1 MASQDF
7 TPVAFNDG
15 EPLDLDKLRQLA
27 ANITVTYSKSN
38 SVYAALKNGQ
48 KGDTASI
55 PVVDGGSVTFG
66 TLAKGIN
73 GPKSIAFNVAFPG
86 SIPFVTAT
94 ITTNLGAT
102 AGTAYVTSDSSGKYN
117 IYVNSSAAVTTP
129 VTVTWI
135 GFAPKYIT
143 V

>member
-55 PVVDGGSVTFG
+55 PVVDGGYVTFS

-73 GPKSIAFNVAFPG
+73 GPKSIAFNVTFPG
-86 SIPFVTAT
+86 GIPFVVAT
-94 ITTNLGAT
+94 VSNNLGAT
-102 AGTAYVTSDSSGKYN
+102 QATAYVTSDSNGKYN
-117 IYVNSSAAVTTP
+117 IYVNSSATVTTA
-129 VTVTWI
+129 TSVTWI
-135 GFAPKYIT
+135 AFAPKYIT

>member
-27 ANITVTYSKSN
+27 ANITTTYTKAT

-55 PVVDGGSVTFG
+55 PVVDAGSVQFT

-73 GPKSIAFNVAFPG
+73 GPKSIAFGVSFPAG
-86 SIPFVTAT
+86 NPLAVAT
-94 ITTNLGAT
+94 ITTNLGSVA
-102 AGTAYVTSDSSGKYN
+102 ASAYLTSDSSGKYN
-117 IYVNSSAAVTTP
+117 IYINSSAAVSTP
-129 VTVTWI
+129 VTVTWMA
-135 GFAPKYIT
+135 FAPRYIT